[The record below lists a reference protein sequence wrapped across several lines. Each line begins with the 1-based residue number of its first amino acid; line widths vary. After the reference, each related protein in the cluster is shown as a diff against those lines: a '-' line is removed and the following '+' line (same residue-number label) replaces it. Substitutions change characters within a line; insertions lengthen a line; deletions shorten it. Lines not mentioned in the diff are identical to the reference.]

1 MNTTVTQTKILL
13 PRRRPDLLSRE
24 RLLELLDDLLDYRLT
39 LVAAPAGYGKTSLL
53 VDLAHQVD
61 YPVCWFALDPLDQD
75 LQRFLAYFIASIQ
88 QHFPEFGKNSQ
99 SVLQGVSQA
108 NLDIGRLLTTIVN
121 DAYENISEHFVVVL
135 DDYHLVDDSEGVNY
149 FVSRF
154 GQEMDENVHLVIAS
168 RTLLSLPDLPL
179 LVGRSQVKGLSFE
192 ELAFRPQEIKT
203 LLHQN
208 YHQTI
213 SDAKAQELASETEG
227 WITGLLL
234 SAETMWQGMED
245 RLRVTRVSGVDL
257 YDYLA
262 QQVLDQ
268 QSAPVREFLL
278 HTSLLEE
285 FNEKFCEAVL
295 GEAPVGE
302 SWAGLMAALMYHNLF
317 VQPVGERGM
326 WLRYHHLFR
335 DFLQAQLVKHEPEE
349 EKRILRRLVDVYAE
363 RGEWERAYAVCQRLG
378 EQEVSTRFIKRVGF
392 DLGKAGRLS
401 TLASWI
407 DNLPANVL
415 PDDPELLSLRGGAAV
430 MLGEVEKG
438 VSLLDK
444 AIRLFRD
451 TENIIGLARSLVWR
465 ATAHRFLG
473 KYQDSLTDSEAALG
487 MTIGEQGFL
496 ISQAE
501 ALRAKGMALHSLG
514 QAIEATFPLEQ
525 SIKAYDLLNDEKNAA
540 VVHMD
545 LGLVD
550 MQIGRYRSALEHY
563 EQSLGLWRKISNST
577 QQANLYNNLGVL
589 THLKGDLLQAKTF
602 LFEALECAVNSG
614 YERIEAFVLSSLGDI
629 LSDLDMYDEAR
640 EWYQQAKQIARQT
653 EEQYLVIYI
662 DLVETNL
669 LRKKGEFTNARQ
681 NLIRIERFIKEGGSS
696 YERGFW
702 ELENGRISLAKGKY
716 DEAACAFREALE
728 DFQSGGQQIEM
739 ARAGLYLA
747 YTQSTL
753 GEKDSARLHLTEAFQ
768 NVVALESFYPLVS
781 AGREL
786 KEFLEEAQGFPQV
799 EKPAFRLLAEVI
811 RFEEELPRL
820 RRQISP
826 PEVQEVAVP
835 PDLDIQAFG
844 RGWVKVKGEPI
855 VKPEWVNQ
863 KTVRELFFFLL
874 TRPKGLTKESLGR
887 VLWPESSPEQL
898 KTQFKNAMYRLR
910 KALGKGV
917 VVYDAEGKRYHFNW
931 DLDYRYDVEEFR
943 AKFVQALKTND
954 PEDRLNAFQ
963 ESVEFYAHPYLLGM
977 DGLWVEPIR
986 VRLFRDYKKG
996 VLTMAEMYLDSGE
1009 AEKAIQICHRLLSVD
1024 ASQEVAYRLVMRAH
1038 AAKGDRA
1045 GVARQYQRCR
1055 QALARELDASP
1066 SPVTKE
1072 LYERL
1077 MS

>member
-295 GEAPVGE
+295 GEAPKGE
-302 SWAGLMAALMYHNLF
+302 TWAGLMAALMYHNLF

-473 KYQDSLTDSEAALG
+473 KYQDSLVDSEAALG
-487 MTIGEQGFL
+487 MSRTEKDFL
-496 ISQAE
+496 LSQAE
-501 ALRAKGMALHSLG
+501 ALRAKGMALLSLG
-514 QAIEATFPLEQ
+514 QAIEATYPLEQ
-525 SIKAYDLLNDEKNAA
+525 SIQSYHLLEDEKNAA
-540 VVHMD
+540 LVHLD
-545 LGLVD
+545 LGFVY
-550 MQIGRYRSALEHY
+550 MQIGRYGSALKHY
-563 EQSLGLWRKISNST
+563 EQALALWRKINNIAH
-577 QQANLYNNLGVL
+577 QANLYNNLGVL
-589 THLKGDLLQAKTF
+589 THLKGDLLQARTF
-602 LFEALECAVNSG
+602 LLKARECAAKSA
-614 YERIEAFVLSSLGDI
+614 YTRIEAFALSSLGDV
-629 LSDLDMYDEAR
+629 LCDLNLYSESR
-640 EWYQQAKQIARQT
+640 ERYQQAKEIARQT
-653 EEQYLVIYI
+653 EEQYLLIYI
-662 DLVETNL
+662 ELVEAKL
-669 LRKKGEFTNARQ
+669 SRKKGEFTNACQ
-681 NLIRIERFIKEGGSS
+681 NLIKVERFIKESGSS
-696 YERGFW
+696 YERGLW
-702 ELENGRISLAKGKY
+702 QLESGRISLAQGEY
-716 DEAACAFREALE
+716 EEAARAFNAAVE
-728 DFQSGGQQIEM
+728 DFRLGGQRVEM
-739 ARAGLYLA
+739 ARTGLYLA
-747 YTQSTL
+747 YTKNTL
-753 GEKDSARLHLTEAFQ
+753 GEQDAARMHLAEVFQ
-768 NVVALESFYPLVS
+768 NGASLESLYPLVS
-781 AGREL
+781 AGRDM
-786 KEFLEEAQGFPQV
+786 KEFLEDIQTFPEV
-799 EKPAFRLLAEVI
+799 EKPASRLLEEVI
-811 RFEEELPRL
+811 HFEEGLPQL
-820 RRQISP
+820 RRQFCP
-826 PEVQEVAVP
+826 PASSEAAVP
-835 PDLDIQAFG
+835 PALEIQAFG

-910 KALGKGV
+910 KALGKEV
-917 VVYDAEGKRYHFNW
+917 VIYDAGGKRYHFNW
-931 DLDYRYDVEEFR
+931 DLDYRYDVEVFK
-943 AKFVQALKTND
+943 AKFAQAQERDD
-954 PEDRLNAFQ
+954 PEDRLDVLREAADVY
-963 ESVEFYAHPYLLGM
+963 SHPYLLEM

-1009 AEKAIQICHRLLSVD
+1009 GEEAIQVCHRLLSVD
-1024 ASQEVAYRLVMRAH
+1024 PSQEVAYRLVMRAH